1 MLLSHHA
8 PDSQEQALPVAAGL
22 LPAYSSI
29 ASFLG
34 PYQITVF
41 IMDAGVAPEFLHGP
55 APPETSQ
62 PATDHCPLTF
72 QSLSLPLLLEGSIK
86 RPAICR
92 TAEDRAP
99 LSSLPSP
106 QRRTLS
112 RKLRRPADSFH
123 AQCGRFAYLSEPS
136 TCPSVMASTQA
147 QEEPRSET
155 DEDATFWFNS
165 ETDEVG
171 SQQVSGHRTTC
182 FTSANVVAR
191 LGSSSMLTAESSEG
205 PVSNDSQQYL
215 TRLFPQFVD
224 SLPASAL
231 TTESQRILTEA
242 CPDFLVFG
250 EGSSTAVAALPS
262 DNSRSEATATWEEN
276 GETTAWGCGY
286 CTESETA
293 PTATWALQPPDV
305 EGSDGDTSHQAVQS
319 LLVPLEFLTLWPLDS
334 ELPETCTDHTTLA
347 TEAVSRDEGTRS
359 TGGRNG
365 GASAL
370 VEHQIDL
377 FDQEKTAAVGSSLP
391 QTPSA
396 SAALGS
402 ELHLRNLL
410 AFISPVLSALAAA
423 VAAPCFSAT
432 GREAG
437 PFPGLPG
444 PSISSCDIELSQKA
458 IRLIFRDLQHVCL
471 PLLTNTLSMSP
482 AEAEYVSTALKRHA
496 DVIESVTSVPLPQI
510 NCISP
515 YGFSLLF
522 WPYLSIFKKCL
533 MDCVMPSSLSKFE
546 QIRLLL
552 LVCTTP
558 EPPGAPG
565 ATAHL

>member
-1 MLLSHHA
+1 M
-8 PDSQEQALPVAAGL
+8 AGL
-22 LPAYSSI
+22 LPSYYSI

-34 PYQITVF
+34 SYQITVF
-41 IMDAGVAPEFLHGP
+41 IMDAGVTPEYLHDP
-55 APPETSQ
+55 MPPETSQ
-62 PATDHCPLTF
+62 PATEHCPPTF

-86 RPAICR
+86 RPAMCR
-92 TAEDRAP
+92 TAEDLAP
-99 LSSLPSP
+99 LSSLASP

-112 RKLRRPADSFH
+112 RKRRRPADSFH
-123 AQCGRFAYLSEPS
+123 AQCESFATLSEPS
-136 TCPSVMASTQA
+136 TCPSAMVSTQA
-147 QEEPRSET
+147 QGEPRSET
-155 DEDATFWFNS
+155 DERATVWFNS
-165 ETDEVG
+165 ETNEVD
-171 SQQVSGHRTTC
+171 SRQVSGHRTTC

-191 LGSSSMLTAESSEG
+191 LGCPSMLTAESSEG
-205 PVSNDSQQYL
+205 PVSNDNQQQL
-215 TRLFPQFVD
+215 TRFFPQFVD
-224 SLPASAL
+224 TLPTSAL

-242 CPDFLVFG
+242 CPDLVFG
-250 EGSSTAVAALPS
+250 EGSSPAVAALPS
-262 DNSRSEATATWEEN
+262 DNTRSEATATWEEN
-276 GETTAWGCGY
+276 GEAAAWGCGY

-293 PTATWALQPPDV
+293 PTAPWALRPRDV

-319 LLVPLEFLTLWPLDS
+319 LLVPLEFLPPWPLDS
-334 ELPETCTDHTTLA
+334 ELPETSADHTLA
-347 TEAVSRDEGTRS
+347 TEAVSYDEDTRS

-365 GASAL
+365 DASAL

-410 AFISPVLSALAAA
+410 AFITPVLSALAAA
-423 VAAPCFSAT
+423 LAAPCISAT
-432 GREAG
+432 GLEAA

-444 PSISSCDIELSQKA
+444 PSVSSCDIELSQKA

-496 DVIESVTSVPLPQI
+496 DMIDSVTSAPLPQI

-533 MDCVMPSSLSKFE
+533 IDCVMPSSLSKFE

-552 LVCTTP
+552 LVCNTP

-565 ATAHL
+565 ATAYL